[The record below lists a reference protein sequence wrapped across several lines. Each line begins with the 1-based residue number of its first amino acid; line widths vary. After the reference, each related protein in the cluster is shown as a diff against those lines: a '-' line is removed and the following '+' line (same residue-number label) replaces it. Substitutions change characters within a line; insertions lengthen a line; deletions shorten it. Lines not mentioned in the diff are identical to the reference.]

1 MLREIENEG
10 EEFKFSAEDNRIQI
24 ESSKVIASDDALTA
38 LLSGMQ
44 EIISEVKEI
53 KTRQSEFE
61 KAISVSAKKKSKSVK
76 EYEVESDTEI
86 PKLSRFLDDG
96 SSGGSS
102 TSDDSDSEDEEDD
115 PAKDLRKL
123 LGTEFKH
130 VNPLRGSKHYRK
142 KDKKKKSSERE
153 SMLFSDVKRGDTM
166 YSGARD
172 NNMLRMQPNFDH
184 IKLERLNIP
193 AVIRFFRDLSEY
205 QEKYGISLKAGTL
218 IDKKVIAQ
226 MLADN
231 HIHYW
236 DHHTFYQLSRTD
248 LYKLLQNALKPTT
261 VKAFEQHLVDY
272 LDFYVPSSYTASA
285 TNFKPLYR
293 ALINY
298 RTEFMHLYEFMAW
311 KNKAHVP
318 LCTNKPGGLIKIFV
332 SKIVPSSLG
341 ENIIQSMKKLS
352 EYSNIE
358 DFLEGFY
365 KVVQSAYKKAQG
377 AKDLGHLLGTQ
388 SSYAPASTTPASAV
402 LL

>member
-24 ESSKVIASDDALTA
+24 ESSKVIASDEALTA

-61 KAISVSAKKKSKSVK
+61 KAISVSAKKKPKSVN
-76 EYEVESDTEI
+76 EYEVESDTGI

-102 TSDDSDSEDEEDD
+102 TSDDSDSEDDEDD

-205 QEKYGISLKAGTL
+205 QEKY
-218 IDKKVIAQ
+218 
-226 MLADN
+226 
-231 HIHYW
+231 
-236 DHHTFYQLSRTD
+236 
-248 LYKLLQNALKPTT
+248 
-261 VKAFEQHLVDY
+261 
-272 LDFYVPSSYTASA
+272 
-285 TNFKPLYR
+285 
-293 ALINY
+293 
-298 RTEFMHLYEFMAW
+298 
-311 KNKAHVP
+311 
-318 LCTNKPGGLIKIFV
+318 
-332 SKIVPSSLG
+332 
-341 ENIIQSMKKLS
+341 
-352 EYSNIE
+352 
-358 DFLEGFY
+358 
-365 KVVQSAYKKAQG
+365 
-377 AKDLGHLLGTQ
+377 
-388 SSYAPASTTPASAV
+388 
-402 LL
+402 